1 MILLTECNVSM
12 SKVGKVVSTVC
23 KNLLGKLPERLPS
36 NGTLHRILNEAK
48 FVAQTQ
54 IYQCLEEGGDP
65 SNLTGNTLHS
75 DATTKFHHHYQGFQ
89 TTLRDGKQMTLGM
102 VEVGSGDA
110 NTYMEAFKSVIGD
123 IAEAVT
129 GTNSDKA
136 QSIANLVTSLKNTMG
151 DQGPTN
157 SQFNSQVKEFREQ
170 LLPKVVDK
178 WESLDTK
185 SQEAIADMG
194 NYFCKMHLLVNFATE
209 SDKVLKINE
218 ADIIAAGKN
227 PLRIWV
233 REWRCKTHPHNCK
246 GID

>member
-1 MILLTECNVSM
+1 
-12 SKVGKVVSTVC
+12 
-23 KNLLGKLPERLPS
+23 
-36 NGTLHRILNEAK
+36 
-48 FVAQTQ
+48 
-54 IYQCLEEGGDP
+54 
-65 SNLTGNTLHS
+65 
-75 DATTKFHHHYQGFQ
+75 
-89 TTLRDGKQMTLGM
+89 MTIGM

-157 SQFNSQVKEFREQ
+157 QQFNSQVKEFREQ

-227 PLRIWV
+227 PFAFGPESGAARLIRTTAKALTERGCDMSGVSSHWLRYLEELSINNYLV
-233 REWRCKTHPHNCK
+233 SYRANRFNILFYDAAATFLILSLPCQTPT
-246 GID
+246 IY